1 MKIKPLAPI
10 VEIRRSCITG
20 KVVWVYRG
28 RTKAA
33 AHVAYWRACK
43 AEIERVKQ
51 WPEIMAR
58 RRAWILK
65 ILNDAMANLPIDAEL
80 TPEQK
85 QAAKELQAMAK
96 KEPPCDRE
104 FYNHIMEERRR
115 RKEDKEIRRK
125 MREREEKE
133 RQERENKTKKI

>member
-1 MKIKPLAPI
+1 MKEIYFSATLPTFSFFRPI
-10 VEIRRSCITG
+10 S
-20 KVVWVYRG
+20 Y
-28 RTKAA
+28 
-33 AHVAYWRACK
+33 
-43 AEIERVKQ
+43 
-51 WPEIMAR
+51 
-58 RRAWILK
+58 
-65 ILNDAMANLPIDAEL
+65 LPSSFLTSEL

-115 RKEDKEIRRK
+115 RKEDREIRRK

-133 RQERENKTKKI
+133 RQERINKK